1 MTEVI
6 SVLVIVFSLASK
18 VSLAD
23 QVRVNTRRRSVEG
36 LSIFF
41 FATAMLSYSAYV
53 AYGVVLHNWALVAA
67 QGPGAVLTLAVGVQ
81 WLWWKK

>member
-1 MTEVI
+1 MTAVL

-23 QVRVNTRRRSVEG
+23 QIRMNTRRRSVEG
-36 LSIFF
+36 LSMFF
-41 FATAMLSYSAYV
+41 FATAILSYSAYV
-53 AYGVVLHNWALVAA
+53 AYGAVIHNWAIVAA
-67 QGPGAVLTLAVGVQ
+67 QGPGAVLTLAVGLQ